1 MGQRRINNS
10 PDRKALRRE
19 EATVRQEERLLR
31 SDEEQLALMASRRG
45 ENKRERKALGN

>member
-19 EATVRQEERLLR
+19 EASVRQEVRLLR

>member
-10 PDRKALRRE
+10 PERKAQRRE

-31 SDEEQLALMASRRG
+31 SDEEQLALIAYRRG
-45 ENKRERKALGN
+45 ENKRERKALAN